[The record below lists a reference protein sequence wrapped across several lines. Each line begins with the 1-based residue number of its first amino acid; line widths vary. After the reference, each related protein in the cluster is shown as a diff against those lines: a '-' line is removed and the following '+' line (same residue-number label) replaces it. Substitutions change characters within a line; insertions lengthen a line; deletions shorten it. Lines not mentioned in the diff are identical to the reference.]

1 MNTFEMN
8 RTLSKLTES
17 KLNELAV
24 NSVVKNES
32 QVISDLIVSNA
43 DGLTFAG
50 NQIDDVAPF
59 TDWEESGDFHR
70 NLRFLNDKDIEL
82 TSNGAGAESVF
93 QNFSDEDTIA
103 PSAKVLD
110 KSTIDEIKKDFI
122 NGINNT
128 IK

>member
-8 RTLSKLTES
+8 RALSKLTDS

-32 QVISDLIVSNA
+32 QVISDLIVANT

-59 TDWEESGDFHR
+59 SDWEESGEFHR

-82 TSNGAGAESVF
+82 TSNGAGAESIF
-93 QNFSDEDTIA
+93 QNFDDSDTIA
-103 PSAKVLD
+103 PSSKALD
-110 KSTIDEIKKDFI
+110 ESTLSEIKKDFI
-122 NGINNT
+122 NSINNEL
-128 IK
+128 K